1 MGLDVWFRDD
11 VARILAATHET
22 LQASSR
28 GAPPLDPERAEAY
41 HQGFDDALRAMAV
54 AFGLVGP
61 RYRATEP
68 IDEPNMVPFPE

>member
-11 VARILAATHET
+11 VAHMLAAAHET

-41 HQGFDDALRAMAV
+41 HQGFEDALRALAV
-54 AFGLVGP
+54 AFGL
-61 RYRATEP
+61 A
-68 IDEPNMVPFPE
+68 VPGAGQNGRGR

>member
-11 VARILAATHET
+11 VARMLAAAHET
-22 LQASSR
+22 LQASSH

-41 HQGFDDALRAMAV
+41 HQGFEDALRALAV

-61 RYRATEP
+61 GSRQNGNGP
-68 IDEPNMVPFPE
+68 

>member
-11 VARILAATHET
+11 VARMLAAAHET

-41 HQGFDDALRAMAV
+41 QQGFEDALRALAV
-54 AFGLVGP
+54 AFGLTGP
-61 RYRATEP
+61 GARQNGRGR
-68 IDEPNMVPFPE
+68 

>member
-11 VARILAATHET
+11 VARMLAAAHET

-41 HQGFDDALRAMAV
+41 QQGFEDALRTLAV
-54 AFGLVGP
+54 AFGLLRPGP
-61 RYRATEP
+61 KGLG
-68 IDEPNMVPFPE
+68 DH